1 MRCDRYDT
9 CPNRCRF
16 SCASQGKCPS
26 LPHCVRV
33 SDEYQIQVA
42 RRHALKRAALL
53 GMSSLDSHYVAT
65 AVSELANNLFF
76 HTENGG
82 VIQFYHIKKDG
93 RDGIEIIAS
102 DEGPGIA
109 CIDSAM
115 VDGYS
120 SNGGLGGGLGGA
132 QRLMDEFEIESEFG
146 AGTRIVARKWLAVA
160 NPQHS

>member
-1 MRCDRYDT
+1 MLCDRYDT
-9 CPNRCRF
+9 CPDTEQF
-16 SCASQGKCPS
+16 SCTSQDKNPS

-33 SDEYQIQVA
+33 SDEYQIQIA

-53 GMSSLDSHYVAT
+53 GMSSLESHYVAT

-93 RDGIEIIAS
+93 RDGIEIVAS
-102 DEGPGIA
+102 DKGPGII

-115 VDGYS
+115 TDGYS

-132 QRLMDEFEIESEFG
+132 ERLMDEFEIESEHG
-146 AGTRIVARKWLAVA
+146 KGTRIVARKWLAT
-160 NPQHS
+160 SKT